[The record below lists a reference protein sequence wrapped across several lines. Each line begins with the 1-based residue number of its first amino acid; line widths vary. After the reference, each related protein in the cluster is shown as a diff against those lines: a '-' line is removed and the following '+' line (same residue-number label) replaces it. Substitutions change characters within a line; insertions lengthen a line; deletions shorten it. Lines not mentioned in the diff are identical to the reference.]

1 MLFLTLLFLFCF
13 LFCSSEILKSPI
25 LNEKKIEYLLS
36 TYCYIDYLNE
46 FSQQLVKLP
55 LLLFLLL

>member
-36 TYCYIDYLNE
+36 TYYYIDYLNE
-46 FSQQLVKLP
+46 FSQLVKLP